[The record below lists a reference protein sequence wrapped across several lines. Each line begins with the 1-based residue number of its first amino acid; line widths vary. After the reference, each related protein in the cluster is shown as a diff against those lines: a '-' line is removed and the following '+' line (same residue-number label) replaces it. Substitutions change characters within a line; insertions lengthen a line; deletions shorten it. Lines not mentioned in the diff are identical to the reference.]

1 MFVSEALKT
10 HLETSATIRL
20 QSLVLAEWNMNMP
33 DNLQKVGNYRYRP
46 TDVTSQYF
54 TLPISFDLLDQGNYY
69 TGATDADVVIDGGFT
84 NNNVPQQ
91 FTLQKDK
98 MKMIYSLEDCTKPFR
113 PRSGINKPLYF
124 SGRYIANSGADMAER
139 PRYYMPSRYDEFRY
153 WTSYRTEDNFER
165 GIANNILNG
174 LNYID
179 DTVPFVVYKNQVP
192 TNRLVVKMQ
201 TNVGS
206 VNLGPFATS
215 TGPIADQLFG
225 NANKTTPS
233 RWKVQY
239 LINNN
244 WENAYSFNEADTR
257 ADGSPIIG
265 PNGYVELQY
274 GLIVPEQYRN
284 IFVYAETLAS
294 VTLRP
299 DEAPVGYA
307 YLVIPTSGNKGTF
320 YIYTGTGEDGGYQ
333 SFVPEYGWI
342 LGSETITNQTNFV
355 TDLTSPEQFIDQI
368 SGQTV
373 YREFAYIQG
382 IRVVVDIMN
391 KFDSTFDL
399 IEMSP
404 RLVVDISDKVIDFN
418 ITKTLSDIGVTSLP
432 VGQLLASTGSLSIFD
447 DDQAFNFY
455 NNTSIVADYIRKN
468 IKFNFYE
475 VIVDVDGFDYYVPI
489 KTLYSEGMPQANV
502 TSGTINITLRDLY
515 FFLESMPA
523 PRLLMTETS
532 LSMAIVTLLD
542 YIGFSNYSFRRLN
555 TESDPVIPYFFVAPD
570 QNVAEVLNQLAV
582 ATQSAMFFDEFNNFI
597 VMSKNYLMPNTTER
611 PTSFVLSGTNN
622 QTDSGVVE
630 NATSGNLPN
639 IISIASEDKK
649 VYNGGNISYTARY
662 IQRSYGSIR
671 QASMVDRDKTW
682 IYKPALLWEVAGTD
696 NTKTINEVASKQGK
710 YVLGAMPLNSDLTA
724 SLPVVQN
731 GIVINNIMDIG
742 ENVYWLTRYQ
752 GYFYSGGEVIRY
764 DAAEFNVTLPI
775 WYPVKSDGTLDETK
789 PQIVLP
795 GKLAPV
801 EITLEEDI
809 RIWRNSNR
817 QGSSNVW
824 ISSNQEYQKYFASL
838 PFNGKIYPTGL
849 IRIFSTPYYE
859 TVDGI
864 SRLQRGAVYEHGRGQ
879 FGTPIVTHTAGINQY
894 WSDNAYVRGCDMQ
907 TQYLFT
913 TSSLDPVFIKSVK
926 SSGNV
931 FYVNEIS
938 GVSPGDTVNLLSG
951 TGQLSTSAET
961 KVSAVN
967 TQKAKA
973 TITNISTLSGTITYT
988 AQNTFSP
995 GQTISIAGVTPNAYN
1010 LSNVVVVAASS
1021 SSFTISNASTGA
1033 YVSGGIATSQ
1043 VFTFTVTTNPATA
1056 LNNATIEVSKIPNTN
1071 IGAAGVNNTLA
1082 KQTTRN
1088 GIIKNF
1094 MSSKYL
1100 TETDVNSLKS
1110 TQTGTI
1116 QSSAFVMNGPSF
1128 KTTDVPLNFVSYQY
1142 KQLDNAY
1149 KTFGARMRIIGKIEN
1164 NETRGQTPIGSVSY
1178 YQVNGAQ
1185 TNQNVSIGGGSGGLA
1200 IMLNPET
1207 NNGYY
1212 FEIIALTET
1221 NIESYLKLDVNG
1233 QAEVNINN
1241 VVFYKVKKDASSN
1254 NAIPV
1259 KLWGGLTSIIV
1270 DDGRFTG
1277 QYRLSGEDKPTVY
1290 DLSVEYEDIGTLRR
1304 FYLYIN
1310 NKLVKIVDDTEPLP
1324 VYNNIAPFIRGSSR
1338 VMFENLYAI
1347 TNNYSQNTVSV
1358 VGETLSDVFGDSEID
1373 ANESF
1378 RKYAISGLV
1387 QGTYLT
1393 GISSGQPPRYN
1404 MYFEEFGSIMR
1415 ECAYFDIKYDR
1426 SYPAL
1431 YAQLSPTFNRIKGYT
1446 VSGFQAD
1453 SYGAEFLIFNASDTA
1468 LNLDETTGNYLRI
1481 QGITFTQDTSYQLTV
1496 DEYFKKQ
1503 GNLSD
1508 PELQGSTLITSP
1520 LVEKAKYDEIK
1531 LSRLIYGKNDFS
1543 IETPYIQSQDD
1554 ANELMGW
1561 IINKVMR
1568 PKKSIGINLF
1578 SIPTLQLGDIVTIDY
1593 KNNDNL
1599 DLVAQASDRFVVYN
1613 IAYNRTLAGPSMT
1626 VYLSEV

>member
-165 GIANNILNG
+165 GIANNISNG

-179 DTVPFVVYKNQVP
+179 DAVPFVVYKNQVP
-192 TNRLVVKMQ
+192 ANRLIVKMQ

-206 VNLGPFATS
+206 VDLGPFATS
-215 TGPIADQLFG
+215 TGPITDPLFG
-225 NANKTTPS
+225 DTNKTTPS

-239 LINNN
+239 LNDNN
-244 WENAYSFNEADTR
+244 WVDAYSFNETDTR
-257 ADGSPIIG
+257 PDGSAIVG
-265 PNGYVELQY
+265 PDGYVELEY
-274 GLIVPEQYRN
+274 GLIIPEQYRD
-284 IFVYAETLAS
+284 IFVYAETIAS

-299 DEAPVGYA
+299 DAAPVGYS
-307 YLVIPTSGNKGTF
+307 YLVVPNSGDKGIF
-320 YIYTGTGEDGGYQ
+320 YIYTETGEDDGYD
-333 SFVPEYGWI
+333 SFVPEYGWT
-342 LGSETITNQTNFV
+342 LGSEAITNQTNFV
-355 TDLTSPEQFIDQI
+355 TDLTSPEEFTDDV

-373 YREFAYIQG
+373 YREFEYIQG

-432 VGQLLASTGSLSIFD
+432 VGQLLASTGSISIFD

-455 NNTSIVADYIRKN
+455 NTTSIIADYIRKN

-475 VIVDVDGFDYYVPI
+475 VIVNVDGFDYYVPI

-502 TSGTINITLRDLY
+502 TAGTIDINLRDLY

-542 YIGFSNYSFRRLN
+542 YIGFSNYSFRRLD

-597 VMSKNYLMPNTTER
+597 VMSKNYLMPNTAER
-611 PTSFVLSGTNN
+611 PTDFVLSGNNN

-682 IYKPALLWEVAGTD
+682 IYKPALLWEVAGTE

-731 GIVINNIMDIG
+731 GIVVNNVMDIG

-764 DAAEFNVTLPI
+764 DAAEFNIT
-775 WYPVKSDGTLDETK
+775 GT
-789 PQIVLP
+789 
-795 GKLAPV
+795 G
-801 EITLEEDI
+801 
-809 RIWRNSNR
+809 
-817 QGSSNVW
+817 NVW
-824 ISSNQEYQKYFASL
+824 ISSNQEYQKYFSSI

-864 SRLQRGAVYEHGRGQ
+864 SRLQSGAVYEHGRGQ
-879 FGTPIVTHTAGINQY
+879 FGTPVVTHTAGINQY

-913 TSSLDPVFIKSVK
+913 TTLD
-926 SSGNV
+926 
-931 FYVNEIS
+931 
-938 GVSPGDTVNLLSG
+938 
-951 TGQLSTSAET
+951 Q
-961 KVSAVN
+961 
-967 TQKAKA
+967 
-973 TITNISTLSGTITYT
+973 
-988 AQNTFSP
+988 
-995 GQTISIAGVTPNAYN
+995 N
-1010 LSNVVVVAASS
+1010 LSVP
-1021 SSFTISNASTGA
+1021 ST
-1033 YVSGGIATSQ
+1033 T
-1043 VFTFTVTTNPATA
+1043 
-1056 LNNATIEVSKIPNTN
+1056 L
-1071 IGAAGVNNTLA
+1071 GAAGVNNTLA
-1082 KQTTRN
+1082 RQTTRN

-1094 MSSKYL
+1094 MSTSYL

-1116 QSSAFVMNGPSF
+1116 QSSALVMNGPSF
-1128 KTTDVPLNFVSYQY
+1128 KTTDVPINFVSYQY

-1149 KTFGARMRIIGKIEN
+1149 RSFGARMRIIGKIEN
-1164 NETRGQTPIGSVSY
+1164 NETRGQTPIGSISY
-1178 YQVNGAQ
+1178 YQVNSAQ

-1212 FEIIALTET
+1212 FEIVALTET
-1221 NIESYLKLDVNG
+1221 NVESYLKLDVSG
-1233 QAEVNINN
+1233 QAEVNVNN
-1241 VVFYKVKKDASSN
+1241 VVFYKVKKDASNN

-1277 QYRLSGEDKPTVY
+1277 QYRMSGEDKPTVY

-1310 NKLVKIVDDTEPLP
+1310 NKLIKIVDDTDPLP
-1324 VYNNIAPFIRGSSR
+1324 IYNNIAPFVRGSSR

-1378 RKYAISGLV
+1378 RKYAISGLI

-1393 GISSGQPPRYN
+1393 GISSEQPPKYN